1 MVGNASHLLLL
12 AEVGVNM
19 QTNFMIKYTFD
30 KTQGLSATDFTYIR
44 VGFITKKKQGIL
56 IQLRDETNTEYI
68 SLEMNNNG
76 TFMCFLVLTDKTFP
90 LFS

>member
-1 MVGNASHLLLL
+1 MIMKSDILTALYLFFT
-12 AEVGVNM
+12 EVGVNM
-19 QTNFMIKYTFD
+19 QTNFMIQYTFD

-56 IQLRDETNTEYI
+56 IQLRDETNIEYI

-76 TFMCFLVLTDKTFP
+76 MLT
-90 LFS
+90 